1 MELNEFLKKFKEQY
15 IDGDEI
21 VLDSDMDFRKI
32 DSYDSLTGMSIIVM
46 IKDEFDMDITNEKWK
61 ELRSVKEVYN
71 YILSEHE

>member
-1 MELNEFLKKFKEQY
+1 MELNDFLKKFKEQY

-46 IKDEFDMDITNEKWK
+46 IKDEFDIDITNEKWK
-61 ELRSVKEVYN
+61 ELRSVNEVYN
-71 YILSEHE
+71 YILSEYE